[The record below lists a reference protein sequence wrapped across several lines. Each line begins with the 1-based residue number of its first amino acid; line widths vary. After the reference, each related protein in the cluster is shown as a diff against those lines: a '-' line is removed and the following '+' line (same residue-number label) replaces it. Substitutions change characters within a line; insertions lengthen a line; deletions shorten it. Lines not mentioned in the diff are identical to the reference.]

1 MIDSTSTSINILQ
14 AIPDW
19 LTAIGT
25 LLAVIVALYL
35 ARRDRSIR
43 CIAEST
49 IYVLIDS
56 ANVNAAAEY
65 VTITV
70 TNIGTRV
77 FTLRGVS
84 WRLGIFKRQTYFLI
98 PPPDAISSRIPAKL
112 TDGEQASFHFPI
124 AHFRDIDRKT
134 LLKNAPTHFR
144 RIWLLFTRLLV
155 HTTTGQTFAFKVHRS
170 IRQELLGTRRSV
182 TR

>member
-1 MIDSTSTSINILQ
+1 MTMESSWSELLKSL
-14 AIPDW
+14 PEW

-56 ANVNAAAEY
+56 ANVDAASEH

-77 FTLRGVS
+77 FTLGGVS
-84 WRLGIFKRQTYFLI
+84 WRLGLFKRQNYFLI
-98 PPPDAISSRIPAKL
+98 PPPNQYSSRIPVKL
-112 TDGEQASFHFPI
+112 SDGEQASFHFPI
-124 AHFRDIDRKT
+124 AHFRDRDRPT
-134 LLKNAPTHFR
+134 LLTNAPKRFR
-144 RIWLLFTRLLV
+144 RFWLLFTRLLV
-155 HTTTGQTFAFKVHRS
+155 HTTTGQTFAFRVHKS
-170 IRQELLGTRRSV
+170 IRQELLGVRRSV